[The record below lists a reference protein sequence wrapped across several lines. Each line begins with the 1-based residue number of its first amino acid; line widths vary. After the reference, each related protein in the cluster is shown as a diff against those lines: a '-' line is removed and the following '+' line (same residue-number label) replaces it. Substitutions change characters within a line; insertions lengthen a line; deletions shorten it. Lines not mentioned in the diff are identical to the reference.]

1 MRNKPLPGIMK
12 NSPLKQDTASI
23 SDSVRRGGT
32 VRSVEIVKKK
42 KKTFNPGK
50 NAPKRGK
57 IYSPQ
62 QERVKAAMQSNPL
75 SWLFT

>member
-62 QERVKAAMQSNPL
+62 QERLKAMKRANPI
-75 SWLFT
+75 SGLFL